1 MLGDILYE
9 LNDIKI
15 ISQRI
20 IEEDPNGIRIES
32 TIYASSNFRGKDITE
47 TTTFWTMP
55 IRSNN
60 NVLYGEANGVLM
72 TKDRQGL
79 ATFRGRGLTFKLGND
94 RIKDR
99 GCRIYSTTDA
109 SETNKLSY
117 LNSLV
122 GLFEYDIDESGR
134 RTLRIWEWK

>member
-1 MLGDILYE
+1 
-9 LNDIKI
+9 
-15 ISQRI
+15 
-20 IEEDPNGIRIES
+20 
-32 TIYASSNFRGKDITE
+32 
-47 TTTFWTMP
+47 MP
-55 IRSNN
+55 TRSNN

>member
-55 IRSNN
+55 TRSNN

-79 ATFRGRGLTFKLGND
+79 ATFRGRCLTFKLGNG

-122 GLFEYDIDESGR
+122 GFFEYDIDESGR
-134 RTLRIWEWK
+134 RTLRI